1 MCAKERARDR
11 KKYGEGANN
20 AGQNQ
25 SGMTL
30 HPLPIHISSFVEVW
44 SFVADGGLASDPP
57 CGNAFPSRPRERGFF
72 VPCLS
77 LASKWAGGLK
87 SVSEPAPD
95 AARDVMVCPSEQQ
108 KGPPKRACE
117 YEACFPGLGFAAK
130 LFDFSTNLFDLST
143 NLSDLKAHV
152 SNIALGSELASFGVV
167 RLVPGV

>member
-72 VPCLS
+72 CPGFGLGLGGQGSRKPVYLCPQMLRDAS
-77 LASKWAGGLK
+77 LGTTK
-87 SVSEPAPD
+87 
-95 AARDVMVCPSEQQ
+95 RPSE
-108 KGPPKRACE
+108 E
-117 YEACFPGLGFAAK
+117 SL
-130 LFDFSTNLFDLST
+130 
-143 NLSDLKAHV
+143 
-152 SNIALGSELASFGVV
+152 
-167 RLVPGV
+167 